1 MPEQPAQ
8 LPGPGPVAPRSPR
21 EPAPAQYIDV
31 PPYGYGYGAYHEET
45 GRSGLLEYWY
55 LLRRRKGT
63 LVLFAFLGALAGV
76 LVTIPQTPVYQ
87 ARTTLEIQAL
97 NEEFLNM
104 RQVSPVDQSGGRAY
118 GLSDIPT
125 QVKLIQSATL
135 IERVVQKLKAAK
147 PADLGLETSRISAWR
162 RALNL
167 PEPPPATAYEQAVA
181 MAAGAVKVRSDEET
195 RIVEILCDS
204 TDPKVAA
211 AFANTLA
218 DEYIRENLESRW
230 NMAQRTSEWLARQLE
245 DMRIKLERS
254 EDALQTYARNA
265 GLMMTADRNVSEEK
279 LRQIQ
284 EELSRAQADRIAKQS
299 RYETARTS
307 PPEALP
313 DVVND
318 ASLRA
323 YQSRIADL
331 QRELAELSTT
341 FTPAHSRVKRVQAQ
355 IAAVEAAFNKERDAV
370 LNRIRNDYEEAVR
383 REKLLLADYER
394 QAARVREEAEKAI
407 QYNILKREVET
418 NRQLYEAMLQRV
430 KEASVASAIRASNVR
445 VVDPAKPPAA
455 PYKPDLPRS
464 GGLGLVVGLIGGI
477 GFVILR
483 HRYDRAIRNPDDASF
498 YLGLSELGVIPSA
511 DAGRKRLYY
520 LRKSRRRALPEP
532 ESGPA
537 ENSDGDRLELI
548 TLKHRSSALAES
560 FRATLTS
567 ILFSTHNGGRPKVLV
582 LTSPAAG
589 EGKTTVASNL
599 AAALAEA
606 GQKVV
611 LVDGDM
617 RKPHLHEIFAVP
629 NSFGLSDF
637 LRDRN
642 ADPAAALPGLVRET
656 GVSGLFLLTAGPSTA
671 AATNLLYSPQL
682 PALIQRLRENF
693 DMVLIDSPP
702 VLQIPDARVLGRVA
716 DAVVLVLRAGKT
728 TRDAAQAVRQ
738 RLAEDG
744 IPVLGVIL
752 NDWNPQTSGPGYYS
766 YYRRYYYSGGYYHA
780 ESSGE

>member
-1 MPEQPAQ
+1 MTEPPKSLPPPEAPVPRPSVRQP
-8 LPGPGPVAPRSPR
+8 V
-21 EPAPAQYIDV
+21 PAQYIDV
-31 PPYGYGYGAYHEET
+31 PPYGYGYGSYHDET

-63 LVLFAFLGALAGV
+63 LILAAILGALVGV
-76 LVTIPQTPVYQ
+76 LVTVPQTPVYQ

-97 NEEFLNM
+97 NEDFLNM
-104 RQVSPVDQSGGRAY
+104 RQVSPVDQTGGRSY

-125 QVKLIQSATL
+125 QVRLIQSATL
-135 IERVVQKLKAAK
+135 IERVVQKLKAAS
-147 PADLGLETSRISAWR
+147 PADLGLQTGRISAWR

-167 PEPPPATAYEQAVA
+167 PQPPSKTAYEEALA
-181 MAAGAVKVRSDEET
+181 LAAGAIRVRSDEET

-211 AFANTLA
+211 AFANALA

-230 NMAQRTSEWLARQLE
+230 NMAQRTGEWLARQLE

-254 EDALQTYARNA
+254 EDALQTYARTA
-265 GLMMTADRNVSEEK
+265 GLMITSDRNVSEEK

-284 EELSRAQADRIAKQS
+284 EELSRAQADRVAKQS

-307 PPEALP
+307 PPESLP
-313 DVVND
+313 DVVSD

-331 QRELAELSTT
+331 QRELAELTTT
-341 FTPAHSRVKRVQAQ
+341 FTPAHWRVKRVQAQ
-355 IAAVEAAFNKERDAV
+355 IAAVEAAFNRERNAV
-370 LNRIRNDYEEAVR
+370 LDRIRNEYEEAVR

-455 PYKPDLPRS
+455 PYKPDVPRS
-464 GGLGLVVGLIGGI
+464 AALGLVVGTILGI

-483 HRYDRAIRNPDDASF
+483 DRYDRAIRNPDDAAF

-511 DAGRKRLYY
+511 ETGRKRLYD
-520 LRKSRRRALPEP
+520 RARSRRALAA
-532 ESGPA
+532 G
-537 ENSDGDRLELI
+537 DGEKSQAQGDDERLELV
-548 TLKHRSSALAES
+548 TVRHRSSALAES

-567 ILFSTHNGGRPKVLV
+567 ILFSSRNGERPKVLV
-582 LTSPAAG
+582 LTSAGAG

-606 GQKVV
+606 GQKVL

-617 RKPHLHEIFAVP
+617 RKPHLHEVFALP
-629 NSFGLSDF
+629 NAFGLSDY

-642 ADPAAALPGLVRET
+642 AEPAAVLPNLVRET
-656 GVSGLFLLTAGPSTA
+656 SVPNLAVVTAGPSTA

-682 PALIQRLRENF
+682 PRLLEEVRKSF
-693 DMVLIDSPP
+693 DMILIDTPP

-716 DAVVLVLRAGKT
+716 DAVILVVRAGRT
-728 TRDAAQAVRQ
+728 TREAAQAVRQ
-738 RLAEDG
+738 RLEEDG
-744 IPVLGVIL
+744 IPLLGVIL
-752 NDWNPQTSGPGYYS
+752 NDWNPRAPGSGYYG
-766 YYRRYYYSGGYYHA
+766 YYRRYYYPYYR
-780 ESSGE
+780 GEYLQE